1 MILNAFRKL
10 FSNSQNRKSRRS
22 SCLPRLE
29 LLGLEQRIVPS
40 TITVTTT
47 SDSGPGS
54 LRQAITDANK
64 TAGNDIIDFNFTSGG
79 SHTIALTAALP
90 NIIDASTVGTVTIN
104 GTGASLLTIDAQ
116 GGNFSI
122 FTINA
127 GGDLNIS
134 GVTVTGANSGTFGG
148 AFRTSGTTTISNS
161 TISSNTASQG
171 GGIWNAGSANLTVN
185 NSTLSGNAA
194 LTEGGAIWNDGG
206 ATVHINSSI
215 LSGNLATT
223 PSGVFGTGNGGAIRN
238 NSGGTITISD
248 SILSGNNANYGG
260 AIDNTR
266 GTLTITNSTIS
277 GNTSRTS
284 GGILNY
290 YGTVTIS
297 DSTLSGNTSYNGG
310 AIWNNSNLTI
320 TNSTLSGNTSKTSGK
335 GGGIYNRF
343 DGTLNIANTT
353 LASNTAN
360 LGGGIFNGG
369 ALTLTNSTL
378 SGNSATT
385 NGGGIYNT
393 NQGTHVGIINIAN
406 TIIANSTGGDYV
418 GIGSTIGTNSNNL
431 VEDGSIAN
439 NSSTSLGSGDISG
452 DPGLGILQNNGGPTF
467 TMALSTTSPAIGAGN
482 TSISSAKDQ
491 RGYTRLS
498 PPSIGAFE
506 FFPATQAT
514 LSTQALVS
522 TQAAGSASG
531 SAFTTQPKITLK
543 DVNGNTVNTN
553 ASVTMTVSGNGTT
566 IGSTTINA
574 VNGVATFSGVGISGT
589 AGTAYTLTFASAGLA
604 SVTQIITPTFGTATQ
619 ATLSTQAAGSKTGT
633 PFTTQPVVTIKDAF
647 GNTVT
652 NSTVSVTM
660 AVSIGATTLG
670 TTTKNAVAGVA
681 TFSGVGIF
689 GTAGTAYTLTFTP
702 AGLTPATQS
711 ITPFG
716 AATQVALTTPAAGS
730 INGVVFTTQ
739 PVITIKDINGTTITD
754 STDPVTMTVSSGATT
769 IGTTTKNAV
778 NGVATFSGVG
788 ISGTNGT
795 AYTFTFTSGSF
806 TTTQS
811 ITPLGAVNTP
821 TFGAPTA
828 TANGF
833 TVQISN
839 YDVAFTYGGTA
850 TPSGTVAISS
860 TGLVTV
866 SGVAANTSSTVAITT
881 TRTNYVSGS
890 APVTASS
897 LNAANTPTFGT
908 PTATAHGFTV
918 QIANYN
924 PAFTYGGTAT
934 ASGTVA
940 ISSTGLVTVTGVV
953 ANTSSTATITT
964 TRANYVSGSAPVTET
979 SNVAPAQLSTG
990 TTPSS
995 SGGSSTVTFYDPE
1008 NDEQVGSTVPFPG
1021 FKGEIR
1027 VVSGD
1032 FNGDG
1037 VADIIAAAGPGG
1049 GPAIAIIDSQTGK
1062 VIESFFAFDPSFTG
1076 GVFIAVE
1083 DVNGDGFID
1092 IIAGAGAGGGPEVR
1106 IFDGKT
1112 LNVLRSF
1119 YAYDQSFAGG
1129 VSVASIDFNHDGILD
1144 IVTGAGPGAAPHV
1157 KVFDGATNAI
1167 ISQWYAYPASF
1178 TGGVYV
1184 AAGDLGNDG
1193 NIEVITGAGA
1203 GGAPVVAVWDPY
1215 TGALLA
1221 QFMAY
1226 AEDFTGG
1233 VRVAIND
1240 GDGDLEGDLDIIT
1253 GAGLGGGPEVKVFS
1267 FPALDLLFSY
1277 YSGEATNKGGV
1288 NVS

>member
-47 SDSGPGS
+47 SDSGAGS
-54 LRQAITDANK
+54 LRAAITLANT
-64 TAGNDIIDFNFTSGG
+64 TAGNDIIDFNITSGT
-79 SHTIALTAALP
+79 SPITLISALP
-90 NIIDASTVGTVTIN
+90 SIVSASSNIIGGGTAGTVTIN
-104 GTGASLLTIDAQ
+104 NGLVASSLTIDANK
-116 GGNFSI
+116 GNFSI
-122 FTINA
+122 FTISP

-134 GVTVTGANSGTFGG
+134 GVTVTGANSLIAGG
-148 AFRTSGTTTISNS
+148 AFRISGTVTISNS
-161 TISSNTASQG
+161 TISGNTAVVG
-171 GGIWNAGSANLTVN
+171 GGIWNAGITTVSNSTISGNTAVTEGGGIWNDGGGTLTVT
-185 NSTLSGNAA
+185 NSTLSGN
-194 LTEGGAIWNDGG
+194 I
-206 ATVHINSSI
+206 ATS
-215 LSGNLATT
+215 
-223 PSGVFGTGNGGAIRN
+223 PSGKFGYGNGGAIRN
-238 NSGGTITISD
+238 NSGGTITISG
-248 SILSGNNANYGG
+248 STLSNNKANYGG

-266 GTLTITNSTIS
+266 GTITITNSTIS
-277 GNTSRTS
+277 GNTSSTS

-290 YGTVTIS
+290 YGTLTVTN
-297 DSTLSGNTSYNGG
+297 STISGNTSYNGG

-320 TNSTLSGNTSKTSGK
+320 TNSTLSGNTSKTFGK
-335 GGGIYNRF
+335 GGGIYNRY
-343 DGTLNIANTT
+343 DGILNIANTT

-378 SGNSATT
+378 SGNSVTT

-393 NQGTHVGIINIAN
+393 NQGTHVGILNIAN
-406 TIIANSTGGDYV
+406 TIIANSTKADYA
-418 GIGSTIGTNSNNL
+418 GNGTIGINSSNL

-482 TSISSAKDQ
+482 ASISSAKDQ

-498 PPSIGAFE
+498 TPSIGAFE

-514 LSTQALVS
+514 LSNQAMVS

-531 SAFTTQPKITLK
+531 SAFTTQPQITLK
-543 DVNGNTVNTN
+543 DIFGNTVNTN
-553 ASVTMTVSGNGTT
+553 APVTMTVSGNGTT

-574 VNGVATFSGVGISGT
+574 VNSVATFSGVGISGT
-589 AGTAYTLTFASAGLA
+589 VGTVYTLTFASAGLTSA
-604 SVTQIITPTFGTATQ
+604 TQFIRTLNGSATQ
-619 ATLSTQAAGSKTGT
+619 ATLSTQAAGSATGS
-633 PFTTQPVVTIKDAF
+633 PFTTQPIVTIKDAF

-660 AVSIGATTLG
+660 AVSSGATTLG
-670 TTTKNAVAGVA
+670 TTTINAVAGIA

-689 GTAGTAYTLTFTP
+689 GTAGTSYTLTFTP

-716 AATQVALTTPAAGS
+716 VATQVELTTPAVGS
-730 INGVVFTTQ
+730 TNGLAFTTQ
-739 PVITIKDINGTTITD
+739 PVITIKDANGTTVTN
-754 STDPVTMTVSSGATT
+754 STASVTMTVSSGATT
-769 IGTTTKNAV
+769 IGVTTKNAV

-788 ISGTNGT
+788 ISGTAGT
-795 AYTFTFTSGSF
+795 IYSLTFTSGSF

-811 ITPLGAVNTP
+811 ITPLGAANKP

-828 TANGF
+828 TA
-833 TVQISN
+833 
-839 YDVAFTYGGTA
+839 D
-850 TPSGTVAISS
+850 
-860 TGLVTV
+860 
-866 SGVAANTSSTVAITT
+866 
-881 TRTNYVSGS
+881 
-890 APVTASS
+890 
-897 LNAANTPTFGT
+897 
-908 PTATAHGFTV
+908 GFTV
-918 QIANYN
+918 QIANYDG
-924 PAFTYGGTAT
+924 AFTYAGTAT

-964 TRANYVSGSAPVTET
+964 TRANFVSGSAPVTET
-979 SNVAPAQLSTG
+979 SNVASLVTG
-990 TTPSS
+990 TPAVS

-1008 NDEQVGSTVPFPG
+1008 NDEEVGSVVPFPG
-1021 FKGEIR
+1021 FTGEIR

-1037 VADIIAAAGPGG
+1037 FADIIAGAGKGG
-1049 GPAIAIIDSQTGK
+1049 GPAIVVIDSQTGK
-1062 VIESFFAFDPSFTG
+1062 VIKSFFAFDPSFTG
-1076 GVFIAVE
+1076 GVFVAVQ
-1083 DVNGDGFID
+1083 DTNGDGTLD
-1092 IIAGAGAGGGPEVR
+1092 IIAGAGPGGGPEVR
-1106 IFDGKT
+1106 IFDGAS
-1112 LNVLRSF
+1112 LNNVLRSF

-1157 KVFDGATNAI
+1157 KVYDGSTKAI
-1167 ISQWYAYPASF
+1167 LSQWYAYPVSF

-1184 AAGDLGNDG
+1184 AAGDLDNDG
-1193 NIEVITGAGA
+1193 NIEVVTGAGA
-1203 GGAPVVAVWDPY
+1203 GGAPVVAVWDPH

-1240 GDGDLEGDLDIIT
+1240 ADGDNDGDLNIIT
-1253 GAGLGGGPEVKVFS
+1253 GAGLGGAPEVKVFS
-1267 FPALDLLFSY
+1267 FPTLDLLFSY
-1277 YSGEATNKGGV
+1277 YSGAANNKGGV